1 MGENEIIK
9 VLILEDNH
17 DEFFILKEALESSE
31 NMDFEISHVHRLAR
45 AISVMHE
52 KPVDVVIL
60 DLQVPDSIGLETF
73 LSFHGKFPHIPVV
86 IMTGTKDYRIAI
98 DAVQKGA
105 QDYLN
110 KGESSA
116 SAIIRTIR
124 YAIERQRL
132 LIELKNAYDEINTL
146 KGIVP
151 ICAQCKSIRDDKGY
165 WNKLEAYIEKHSDAS
180 FSHSVCPECADKL
193 YGDEDWYIEMKK
205 EKNEQE

>member
-1 MGENEIIK
+1 MSDHEIIK
-9 VLILEDNH
+9 LLILEDNP
-17 DEFFILKEALESSE
+17 DDFFLLKEAVESSE
-31 NMDFEISHVHRLAR
+31 DMNFEILHAHRLAQ
-45 AISVMHE
+45 AIYTLKEQSA
-52 KPVDVVIL
+52 DVVIL
-60 DLQVPDSIGLETF
+60 DLQVPDSTGLETF
-73 LSFHGKFPHIPVV
+73 RTFHGEFPHIPVV

-98 DAVQKGA
+98 EAVQNGA

-132 LIELKNAYDEINTL
+132 MIELKKAYDEINTL

-193 YGDEDWYIEMKK
+193 YGHEDWYIKMKK
-205 EKNEQE
+205 DQNGQK

>member
-9 VLILEDNH
+9 VLILEDNP
-17 DEFFILKEALESSE
+17 DDFFILKEALESSE

-132 LIELKNAYDEINTL
+132 VIELKKAYDEINTL

>member
-1 MGENEIIK
+1 MGKHEVIK
-9 VLILEDNH
+9 ILILEDNP
-17 DEFFILKEALESSE
+17 DDFFLLKEAVESSE
-31 NMDFEISHVHRLAR
+31 EMVFEIIHVHRLAQ
-45 AISVMHE
+45 AICTVQE
-52 KPVDVVIL
+52 KSVDVVIL
-60 DLQVPDSIGLETF
+60 DLQVPDSIGLDTF

-86 IMTGTKDYRIAI
+86 IMTGTKDYRIALE
-98 DAVQKGA
+98 AVQKGA

-132 LIELKNAYDEINTL
+132 VIELKKAYDEINTL

-180 FSHSVCPECADKL
+180 FSHSVCPECCDEL
-193 YGDEDWYIEMKK
+193 YGHEQWYIEMKK
-205 EKNEQE
+205 EKNQHK

>member
-1 MGENEIIK
+1 MGEHEIIK
-9 VLILEDNH
+9 VLILEDNP
-17 DEFFILKEALESSE
+17 DDFFILKEALESSE